1 METPSQSKNLMIL
14 AAKGKDKKSRK
25 QLKQGFE
32 KKNYFSAFVNFSAN
46 MSYTPAL
53 GSEEVYIVSSTWG
66 QKMSNNR
73 CPLFTMLTKQK
84 LLNVLHSK
92 LVKKQKVFLAC

>member
-1 METPSQSKNLMIL
+1 MIL
-14 AAKGKDKKSRK
+14 AAKGKDKESRK

-32 KKNYFSAFVNFSAN
+32 KYIYIYFSLFFVNFSAN
-46 MSYTPAL
+46 MSYTLAL
-53 GSEEVYIVSSTWG
+53 GSKEVYIVSSTWG
-66 QKMSNNR
+66 PKMSNNR